1 MHAAATRLTWF
12 RKAMLKMP
20 SLRLLAIGVLVQC
33 STSAT
38 VQDLRRAQTKKPRD
52 AFRGPSQSEM
62 SKTLNK
68 HLRRLGAKKFKFNE
82 WCVLPGAEACTFEN
96 KGL

>member
-1 MHAAATRLTWF
+1 
-12 RKAMLKMP
+12 MLKMP

-38 VQDLRRAQTKKPRD
+38 VQDLRRAKIKKPRD

-68 HLRRLGAKKFKFNE
+68 HLRRAGLSKSEFNE
-82 WCVLPGAEACTFEN
+82 WFLLSEAEVCTFED